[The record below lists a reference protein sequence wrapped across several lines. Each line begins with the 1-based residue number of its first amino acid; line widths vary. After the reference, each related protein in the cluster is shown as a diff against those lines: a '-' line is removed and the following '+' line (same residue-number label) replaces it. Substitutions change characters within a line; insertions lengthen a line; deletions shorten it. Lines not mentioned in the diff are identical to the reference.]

1 MPSEHHTAIH
11 SMMRQMAKSVIG
23 QEEVV
28 RTLTLALLCNGN
40 VLLEGL
46 PGTAKARA
54 ERDSLNREREALLKV
69 QRMRFWLAVGGAGV
83 VGFSLGAL
91 TTYQIACSLRPRR

>member
-1 MPSEHHTAIH
+1 MSRGEL
-11 SMMRQMAKSVIG
+11 MATPPKSD
-23 QEEVV
+23 EEAV
-28 RTLTLALLCNGN
+28 G
-40 VLLEGL
+40 
-46 PGTAKARA
+46 
-54 ERDSLNREREALLKV
+54 DSLNREREALLKV